1 MLAVH
6 KKIGL
11 FLRVAGF
18 FLLALLLLWLWFS
31 WDRELFFV
39 WKQQAGPFP
48 FFLALTLLPLFGF
61 PTTPFYIL
69 AGATFGW
76 ATGLMGS
83 GLSLAANLVLCHWV
97 SRSGLRPLLVKMLN
111 RTSFHLP
118 EVKPGRFLAFTIGA
132 KLVPGVPAFAKNYLI
147 ALSGVPF
154 RIYFGISF
162 SISMAYAAS
171 FVLLGESLLEKD
183 WGMLS
188 AVMFA
193 LALLAI
199 GFWYLRRRNR
209 YLKNTDSEA

>member
-1 MLAVH
+1 MAVN
-6 KKIGL
+6 KKAGL
-11 FLRVAGF
+11 FFRGAGF
-18 FLLALLLLWLWFS
+18 FLLVFVLLWLWLALDKEIF
-31 WDRELFFV
+31 LA

-48 FFLALTLLPLFGF
+48 FFLALTLLPLLGF

-76 ATGLMGS
+76 ATGLLGS

-97 SRSGLRPLLVKMLN
+97 SRSGLRPLLERVLRK
-111 RTSFHLP
+111 TSFRIP
-118 EVKPGRFLAFTIGA
+118 EVKPGRFLPFIIGA

-162 SISMAYAAS
+162 SISMAYASS
-171 FVLLGESLLEKD
+171 FVLLGESILEKD

-188 AVMFA
+188 AVVVV
-193 LALLAI
+193 LALLVI
-199 GFWYLRRRNR
+199 GFWYLRRRSH
-209 YLKNTDSEA
+209 YLKSTDSEA